1 MGAGIICVA
10 RQRKSPASQAEGVTT
25 NTASRICVV
34 FGAGEY
40 YTRPYSLPEHAFVV
54 AADGGYAHAR
64 ELGVHVDV
72 VVGDF
77 DSTEDLRDGNPPAI
91 PVCAHS
97 GSLPRRTTPDMLSAT
112 QSGLR
117 HGSREFHIYGGLG
130 GRVDHTISDIQ
141 QTAIVASHGGIA
153 YLHGDGRIVTAI
165 SDAALHFAA
174 HEVADTQY
182 VSVFAHSDSV
192 RDVTERGL
200 KYRLDHATLSNLQV
214 NGLSNEFID
223 GDAAQIAVGGGDCDH
238 RVRRSRT
245 VARTRRRDSSRHT
258 RGTRAHTSPTRS
270 HSAISREQT
279 SRVRFRV
286 AYRAFKPSIG
296 RLNVRHNRSPTI
308 PTAFGAQAGA

>member
-1 MGAGIICVA
+1 M
-10 RQRKSPASQAEGVTT
+10 
-25 NTASRICVV
+25 
-34 FGAGEY
+34 
-40 YTRPYSLPEHAFVV
+40 
-54 AADGGYAHAR
+54 
-64 ELGVHVDV
+64 

-77 DSTEDLRDGNPPAI
+77 DSTEDLATESTSDPGMRTLRLPPEKDD
-91 PVCAHS
+91 
-97 GSLPRRTTPDMLSAT
+97 PDMLSALKV
-112 QSGLR
+112 GWR

-223 GDAAQIAVGGGDCDH
+223 GDAAQIAVGAPLPELVGAAPH
-238 RVRRSRT
+238 
-245 VARTRRRDSSRHT
+245 
-258 RGTRAHTSPTRS
+258 GTLG
-270 HSAISREQT
+270 E
-279 SRVRFRV
+279 
-286 AYRAFKPSIG
+286 PSTHVTDA
-296 RLNVRHNRSPTI
+296 L
-308 PTAFGAQAGA
+308 A

>member
-1 MGAGIICVA
+1 MGSEYSGARTMAFMHPVPGSALPRITMGAGIICVA
-10 RQRKSPASQAEGVTT
+10 RRQSPASQAEGVTT

-54 AADGGYAHAR
+54 AADGGYDHAR

-77 DSTEDLRDGNPPAI
+77 DSTEDLATESTGDPGMRTLRLPPEKDD
-91 PVCAHS
+91 
-97 GSLPRRTTPDMLSAT
+97 PDMLSALKV
-112 QSGLR
+112 GWR
-117 HGSREFHIYGGLG
+117 HGSREFHIYGLG

-153 YLHGDGRIVTAI
+153 YLHGDGHIVTAI

-174 HEVADTQY
+174 HEVAGTQY

-223 GDAAQIAVGGGDCDH
+223 GDAAQIAVGDGIAIIVFDDRAPLPELVGATPH
-238 RVRRSRT
+238 
-245 VARTRRRDSSRHT
+245 
-258 RGTRAHTSPTRS
+258 GTLG
-270 HSAISREQT
+270 E
-279 SRVRFRV
+279 
-286 AYRAFKPSIG
+286 PSTHVTDA
-296 RLNVRHNRSPTI
+296 L
-308 PTAFGAQAGA
+308 A